1 MIMNAKLLQRW
12 ECLLACLVASAVQA
26 SSPAREVISFSTN
39 VDVGFGQEVFVTG
52 NHPDLGNWNPTRGAK
67 LYWTPGNVWTGSA
80 AVKAG
85 ATLDYKFVSVPNSAT
100 GVCEGVNWTWMP
112 PGEGT
117 HLTTVVPTQPPAPY
131 TGKTIYYHSSWT
143 NAFIL
148 YTLDGSNYVNTAM
161 ERLGV
166 GRGAGEYLYRVSG
179 IGEAGEPIQFVPH
192 GFLGGVEG
200 WDNAPYTGYGNRDYY
215 TSLDVVFLQ
224 DGNIFNYWPPATVS
238 APRIIYSNAVSTF
251 SPSPSREMK
260 IYLPRGYD
268 QNTWRRYPVLY
279 MHDGENLF
287 APGGTY
293 GSWDADVTATREI
306 GQGRMREIIIVGLN
320 STANRTQEYLPPEDY
335 YEGQGFG
342 DVYAKFL
349 IINVKQKIDAEF
361 RTLTNREETAV
372 GGSSMGG
379 LITTYLG
386 WTTNVFGKLIS
397 MSPAYLTSSNFNQ
410 RINNDPK
417 QPLRIYTD
425 MGTVDLDIE
434 LLPDYWKV
442 FDFHLRDGYIPNKD
456 LLGVIGCG
464 QTHNEAAWSNRLP
477 QAYHFLFN
485 IWEESNLLAKQLYP
499 SEMKEVTINSR
510 GVLTGSVDTLAG
522 NVYVVEA
529 SSSLT
534 NAAAWIGVSTVAV
547 ETLPWGNRSF
557 SVSNSTPSAYF
568 RASSR

>member
-1 MIMNAKLLQRW
+1 MNAKLLQRW
-12 ECLLACLVASAVQA
+12 ECLLACLVAGAVQA

-85 ATLDYKFVSVPNSAT
+85 ATLDYKFVSAPNSAT
-100 GVCEGVNWTWMP
+100 GVCEGINWTWMP

-442 FDFHLRDGYIPNKD
+442 FDYHLRDGYIPNKD

-529 SSSLT
+529 SSNLT
-534 NAAAWIGVSTVAV
+534 NAASWIGVSTVAV